1 MSAASIQTVG
11 GERTMED
18 MECWRTQESSGADQA
33 AAGEAGVC
41 RRSAAGD
48 AGELKGLSPAR
59 VRAAVRLSREY
70 AQEKKVPLTAERLA
84 ASLHISE
91 ARYRRIVSMEQQPP
105 PGGEKVVALL
115 CAADAEATASVI
127 EHAMTRGTSVNMHLL
142 YLRKH
147 AGYAEKG
154 AEAAAVR
161 FTGEEQ
167 I

>member
-1 MSAASIQTVG
+1 
-11 GERTMED
+11 MED
-18 MECWRTQESSGADQA
+18 VEEDLRMQESSGADE
-33 AAGEAGVC
+33 AAGRGSRPVAE
-41 RRSAAGD
+41 
-48 AGELKGLSPAR
+48 ELEGLSPAR

-91 ARYRRIVSMEQQPP
+91 ARYRRIVAMEQQPP

-154 AEAAAVR
+154 TEVAAVR